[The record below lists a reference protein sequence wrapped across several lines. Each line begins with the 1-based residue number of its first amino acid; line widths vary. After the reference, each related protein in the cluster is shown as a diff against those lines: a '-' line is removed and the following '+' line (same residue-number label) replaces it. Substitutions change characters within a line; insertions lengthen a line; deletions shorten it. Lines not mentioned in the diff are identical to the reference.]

1 MGCSDNDSR
10 FSNTLTL
17 ANWYYEHLKTVP
29 LFESSKLT
37 PDGDPLIARASD
49 TDWTDKTVDVTVA
62 DANATASYF
71 DLEGDISLKV
81 DTVDFSG
88 DVQRG
93 DHAGTLALCQ
103 GETELASVELVA
115 AEEVRAPSPLEWL
128 LVQFDRFTRFF
139 TGEPGIAETE
149 VIATT
154 PKA

>member
-1 MGCSDNDSR
+1 M
-10 FSNTLTL
+10 T
-17 ANWYYEHLKTVP
+17 
-29 LFESSKLT
+29 
-37 PDGDPLIARASD
+37 D
-49 TDWTDKTVDVTVA
+49 TDWTDKTVDATVA
-62 DANATASYF
+62 DANATVSYF

-81 DTVDFSG
+81 DTVNFSG

-139 TGEPGIAETE
+139 TGEPGVAETE

>member
-1 MGCSDNDSR
+1 M
-10 FSNTLTL
+10 
-17 ANWYYEHLKTVP
+17 
-29 LFESSKLT
+29 
-37 PDGDPLIARASD
+37 
-49 TDWTDKTVDVTVA
+49 
-62 DANATASYF
+62 
-71 DLEGDISLKV
+71 
-81 DTVDFSG
+81 
-88 DVQRG
+88 QRG

-139 TGEPGIAETE
+139 TGEPGAAETE